1 MMYTF
6 SLYTVV
12 PICQSQI
19 DWVFLPILSH
29 LLIQCL
35 LARRVFCLH
44 RKCFRLCLIIL
55 YSDNSMNGGD
65 SKLVFPN
72 ISGDSKTHSIAEL
85 GSNGGTEISKVP
97 INIVNATTPLRKSS
111 IDLLD
116 TTIDYPEY
124 VRSIKEKECWLLFQ
138 KMANKG
144 ISVSYETI
152 LRGMLTPSEVRIA
165 QKKQREITER
175 QASLDLDSTVMGTG
189 TGASAVAT
197 GAQGFG
203 ATIVKSD
210 SDKN

>member
-1 MMYTF
+1 
-6 SLYTVV
+6 
-12 PICQSQI
+12 
-19 DWVFLPILSH
+19 
-29 LLIQCL
+29 
-35 LARRVFCLH
+35 
-44 RKCFRLCLIIL
+44 
-55 YSDNSMNGGD
+55 MNGGD